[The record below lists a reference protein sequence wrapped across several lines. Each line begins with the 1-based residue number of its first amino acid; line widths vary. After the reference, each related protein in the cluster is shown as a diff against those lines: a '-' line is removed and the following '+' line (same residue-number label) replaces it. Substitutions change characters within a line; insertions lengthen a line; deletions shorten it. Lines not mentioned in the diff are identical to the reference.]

1 MKSQLCTG
9 PISLSNRCLCSIL
22 CWSLMLGFA
31 VAQTSSIS
39 EQETRQ
45 PAWGTSEAPNA
56 ADIQFETSIGSL
68 EPAVVSAPSA
78 PSQFGSGGVGLRNR
92 GAGSIAVS
100 GVLPP
105 VQAAYIYW
113 AVITSG
119 PASAANQTIKLQR
132 LSPTPASTVATITG
146 TNVGT
151 GPSPCW
157 AATTDTITVFRGV
170 VPTTV
175 ATGNGVYQVTLLKGA
190 SGSTAGGDPWVGTP
204 ILPLMEGASLVII
217 GTGTGTQRVVIYDE
231 GLSGKTFKGNSGISY
246 SLLLPIAASGKLTL
260 FESIGADGQQ
270 GVSRLAVKAVADETT
285 VINGVHIAGPGSNF
299 NDSDWNGS
307 SARPLP
313 QLWDDVGHDITAA
326 TPAGKTTLDVS
337 IANGGKTPPDCMTPV
352 ANVVQVQ

>member
-1 MKSQLCTG
+1 MKAQMRTG
-9 PISLSNRCLCSIL
+9 HISRPNRCLCSIL

-39 EQETRQ
+39 DPQTRQ
-45 PAWGTSEAPNA
+45 PASGTTEALNA
-56 ADIQFETSIGSL
+56 ADIRFETSVGSL
-68 EPAVVSAPSA
+68 EAAATSAG
-78 PSQFGSGGVGLRNR
+78 SQFGSGGVGLRNR

-119 PASAANQTIKLQR
+119 APSAANKSIMLQR
-132 LSPTPASTVATITG
+132 LSPTPVSTVTTITG
-146 TNVGT
+146 TNVGS

-157 AATTDTITVFRGV
+157 PEGNTITVFRGT

-190 SGSTAGGDPWVGTP
+190 SGSTSGGDPWVGTQKA
-204 ILPLMEGASLVII
+204 PLMEGASLVII
-217 GTGTGTQRVVIYDE
+217 GTGTATQRVAIYDE
-231 GLSGKTFKGNSGISY
+231 GLSGKTFEGNTGLSY
-246 SLLLPIAASGKLTL
+246 SLILPITATGKLTL

-270 GVSRLAVKAVADETT
+270 GVSRLAIKAAADETT
-285 VINGVHIAGPGSNF
+285 VINGVHIAGPGSDF

-313 QLWDDVGHDITAA
+313 QLWDDIGHDITAA
-326 TPAGKTTLDVS
+326 TPAGTKTLDVS
-337 IANGGKTPPDCMTPV
+337 IGNGDETPPDCMTPV
-352 ANVVQVQ
+352 ANVVEIQ

>member
-1 MKSQLCTG
+1 MKSQRRTG
-9 PISLSNRCLCSIL
+9 HISGRCLCSIV

-39 EQETRQ
+39 DRPTRQ
-45 PAWGTSEAPNA
+45 PAWGTREASGD
-56 ADIQFETSIGSL
+56 ADIEFETSAGSL
-68 EPAVVSAPSA
+68 EAAA
-78 PSQFGSGGVGLRNR
+78 ATTGSQFGSGGVGLRNR

-105 VQAAYIYW
+105 VKAAYIYW
-113 AVITSG
+113 AVISKG
-119 PASAANQTIKLQR
+119 AASAANKTIMLQR
-132 LSPTPASTVATITG
+132 LSPTPVSAVATITG

-157 AATTDTITVFRGV
+157 GTSSDTITVFRGT

-204 ILPLMEGASLVII
+204 IFPLMEGASLVII
-217 GTGTGTQRVVIYDE
+217 GTGTATQRVAIYDQ
-231 GLSGKTFKGNSGISY
+231 GLSGKTFAGNTGLSY
-246 SLLLPIAASGKLTL
+246 SLILPITATGKLTL

-270 GVSRLAVKAVADETT
+270 GVSRLAIASVADEMTM
-285 VINGVHIAGPGSNF
+285 INGVPVAGPGSNF

-326 TPAGKTTLDVS
+326 TPKGTTTLD
-337 IANGGKTPPDCMTPV
+337 ITIGNGGGTPPDCMTPV

>member
-1 MKSQLCTG
+1 
-9 PISLSNRCLCSIL
+9 
-22 CWSLMLGFA
+22 MLGFA
-31 VAQTSSIS
+31 VAQTSSID
-39 EQETRQ
+39 QQTGQ

-56 ADIQFETSIGSL
+56 ADIRFETSIGSL
-68 EPAVVSAPSA
+68 EPAVVSASSA
-78 PSQFGSGGVGLRNR
+78 PAQFGSGGVGLRNR

-105 VQAAYIYW
+105 VQFAYIYW

-119 PASAANQTIKLQR
+119 PASAANQKIKLQR
-132 LSPTPASTVATITG
+132 LSPTPASTVVTITG

-157 AATTDTITVFRGV
+157 GTSSDTITVFRGT
-170 VPTTV
+170 VPITV
-175 ATGNGVYQVTLLKGA
+175 ATGNGVYQVTLLAGA

-204 ILPLMEGASLVII
+204 IFPLMEGASLVII
-217 GTGTGTQRVVIYDE
+217 GTGTGTQRVVIYDQ
-231 GLSGKTFKGNSGISY
+231 GLSGMTFQGNTGFSY

-270 GVSRLAVKAVADETT
+270 GVSRLAVKTAANETT

-299 NDSDWNGS
+299 NDGDWNGS

-313 QLWDDVGHDITAA
+313 QLWDDVGHDITTA
-326 TPAGKTTLDVS
+326 TKAGTTSLAVS
-337 IANGGKTPPDCMTPV
+337 IGNGGKIPYDCMTPV

>member
-1 MKSQLCTG
+1 MKSQMRTG
-9 PISLSNRCLCSIL
+9 HFSRPNWCLCSIL

-31 VAQTSSIS
+31 VAQTSSVS
-39 EQETRQ
+39 DQQTRQ

-56 ADIQFETSIGSL
+56 ADIRFETSAGSL
-68 EPAVVSAPSA
+68 EAAAVSAG
-78 PSQFGSGGVGLRNR
+78 SQFGSGGVGLRNR
-92 GAGSIAVS
+92 GAGSLAVS

-113 AVITSG
+113 AVITNG
-119 PASAANQTIKLQR
+119 AASAANKTIMLQR
-132 LSPTPASTVATITG
+132 LSPTPVSTVTRITG

-157 AATTDTITVFRGV
+157 PGNTITVFRGT

-190 SGSTAGGDPWVGTP
+190 SGSTAGGDPWVTAT
-204 ILPLMEGASLVII
+204 LPLMEGASMVII
-217 GTGTGTQRVVIYDE
+217 GTGSATQRVAIYDE
-231 GLSGKTFKGNSGISY
+231 GLSGKTFEGDHVFSY
-246 SLLLPIAASGKLTL
+246 SLILPITATGKLTL

-270 GVSRLAVKAVADETT
+270 GVSRLAVKGVADETT
-285 VINGVHIAGPGSNF
+285 VINGVHIAGPSSNF

-326 TPAGKTTLDVS
+326 TPKGTKTLDVS
-337 IANGGKTPPDCMTPV
+337 IANGDETPYDCMTPV